1 VALTAGGHTVGKTH
15 GNGNAKKSMVMAKDI
30 ADLITNLEG
39 ESGIYNLTDGYHPSF
54 KELEVKI
61 GRFYNKKI
69 IAIPNMIAIILA
81 KVGDLMGNKAPKT
94 KNTSS
99 NVNNSKS

>member
-1 VALTAGGHTVGKTH
+1 MTAGGHTVGKTH

-81 KVGDLMGNKAPKT
+81 KVGDLMGNKAPI
-94 KNTSS
+94 
-99 NVNNSKS
+99 NSL